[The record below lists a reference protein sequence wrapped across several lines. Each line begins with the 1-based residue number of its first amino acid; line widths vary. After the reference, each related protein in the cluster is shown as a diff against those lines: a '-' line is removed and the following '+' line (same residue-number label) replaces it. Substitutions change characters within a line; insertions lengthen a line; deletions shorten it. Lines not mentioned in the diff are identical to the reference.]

1 MRIEELTN
9 YDIPEYYVNKL
20 KEEKIKELYPPQ
32 ADIVRK
38 NLLKEKNL
46 VISIPTAAGKTLI
59 ASLAIIKKLA
69 ETRCKIVYIVPLVAL
84 ANEKYSY
91 FKNMFDDKF
100 KVAMSVGNFDSSDS
114 WLAKYDIIVCTTEKL
129 DSLTRHG
136 ASWLGQIGMIIV
148 DEIHMMNDPSRGP
161 TLEILL
167 TKLRQL
173 VPRSQILGLSATV
186 KNSTELAKW
195 LNANLVVS
203 DFRPVKLYEGIT
215 FDNKMQFFSHKSYNL
230 SETEPEAA
238 IMQNTLQMK
247 KQALFFVSSR
257 RNAESL
263 AERLAK
269 TVNGMLTSE
278 EKKKLPKLSQD
289 ILDVLETPT
298 KQCNRLAFCIN
309 HGTAFHHAG
318 LMAKQKKLIEE
329 SFRNGLIKVITSTPT
344 LALGVNLPAFRVV
357 VRDSKRYYPGR
368 GNSYIPVM
376 EYKQMSGRAGR
387 PQYDEFG
394 EAILIAKSED
404 EAFELTERFIHGDV
418 EEIKSKLAMEPVLRM
433 HTLALIASDFAKT
446 EKSILDFFSRT
457 FYNFQYGDNS
467 IIEDKIIEIIGQ
479 LVEWDFIEYSREKI
493 EATNIGKRVSELYLD
508 PLTAHN
514 FVENLNHATEHN
526 HDYFS
531 FLHTIC
537 SAKEMEPKLSPKT
550 NEFADIGLILS
561 ERLFLQDVPEE
572 WDLEFDDF
580 VRSVKTAM
588 LFDAWINEKTDDQL
602 LTEFRMAPGEMRNRI
617 NTADW
622 LVYSLQELSNLLGH
636 KKLLNEIRKT
646 RVRLKYGVKPELV
659 PLVRLEQVGRV
670 RARKLYKSNLKA
682 LNDLRKIPVEKL
694 SKIIGSKTANSIKK
708 QVGETR
714 IIK

>member
-46 VISIPTAAGKTLI
+46 IISIPTAAGKTLM

-136 ASWLGQIGMIIV
+136 ASWLSQVGMIIV
-148 DEIHMMNDPSRGP
+148 DEIHMMNDPGRGP

-173 VPRSQILGLSATV
+173 VPRAQILGLSATV

-195 LNANLVVS
+195 LNANLVMS

-215 FDNKMQFFSHKSYNL
+215 FDNKMQFFSHKSYDL
-230 SETEPEAA
+230 SGTEPEAA

-263 AERLAK
+263 AERLGK

-278 EKKKLPKLSQD
+278 EKKKLPKLSRD

-318 LMAKQKKLIEE
+318 LMAEQKRLIED

-368 GNSYIPVM
+368 GNAYIPVM

-387 PQYDEFG
+387 
-394 EAILIAKSED
+394 
-404 EAFELTERFIHGDV
+404 
-418 EEIKSKLAMEPVLRM
+418 
-433 HTLALIASDFAKT
+433 
-446 EKSILDFFSRT
+446 
-457 FYNFQYGDNS
+457 
-467 IIEDKIIEIIGQ
+467 
-479 LVEWDFIEYSREKI
+479 
-493 EATNIGKRVSELYLD
+493 
-508 PLTAHN
+508 
-514 FVENLNHATEHN
+514 
-526 HDYFS
+526 
-531 FLHTIC
+531 
-537 SAKEMEPKLSPKT
+537 
-550 NEFADIGLILS
+550 
-561 ERLFLQDVPEE
+561 
-572 WDLEFDDF
+572 
-580 VRSVKTAM
+580 
-588 LFDAWINEKTDDQL
+588 
-602 LTEFRMAPGEMRNRI
+602 
-617 NTADW
+617 
-622 LVYSLQELSNLLGH
+622 
-636 KKLLNEIRKT
+636 
-646 RVRLKYGVKPELV
+646 
-659 PLVRLEQVGRV
+659 
-670 RARKLYKSNLKA
+670 
-682 LNDLRKIPVEKL
+682 
-694 SKIIGSKTANSIKK
+694 GSK
-708 QVGETR
+708 
-714 IIK
+714 